1 MGTKIKNLQV
11 AALRGSVEHF
21 SSKLIMFVDEEE
33 NGVRMRE
40 LEVRRKKN
48 LIEFCVGREAR
59 RRTSAL
65 TLPKDFTDF
74 RRLQE
79 MPSWPCDART

>member
-11 AALRGSVEHF
+11 ALRGSVEHF

-48 LIEFCVGREAR
+48 LIEFCVWAAR
-59 RRTSAL
+59 HEGER
-65 TLPKDFTDF
+65 
-74 RRLQE
+74 
-79 MPSWPCDART
+79 AR